1 MAAQGNSDPQ
11 QMSAGEFND
20 RVKAWADTVRSRS
33 LGTLVAETQVYSGDL
48 RGRLKAAVNKAHD
61 DGLAH
66 AVAFKFVR
74 YGVFV
79 AYGVGNGYI
88 RFNGRVVRGSHNPNR
103 HVPPGPIRRRPVD
116 WLDKNVEQQMQ
127 GLADI
132 AAEYYGDRA
141 AKDVLEQIDRVT
153 IVKNSIKKAGSFNVM
168 LSAFFYLFLL
178 IGCCQYKAFKFLSF
192 SSVFPVK
199 TQWLYLSS
207 TRSFLR
213 ICSMR

>member
-11 QMSAGEFND
+11 QMSAGDFND

-103 HVPPGPIRRRPVD
+103 HVSPGPIRRRPVD

-153 IVKNSIKKAGSFNVM
+153 IVKK
-168 LSAFFYLFLL
+168 
-178 IGCCQYKAFKFLSF
+178 QH
-192 SSVFPVK
+192 
-199 TQWLYLSS
+199 
-207 TRSFLR
+207 
-213 ICSMR
+213 

>member
-1 MAAQGNSDPQ
+1 MFMTKFDSSNASI
-11 QMSAGEFND
+11 MSANEFNQ
-20 RVKAWADTVRSRS
+20 RVKDWGETVRSRS
-33 LGTLVAETQVYSGDL
+33 LGTLVAETNVYSGEL
-48 RGRLKAAVNKAHD
+48 RSRLKSATNTARD

-88 RFNGRVVRGSHNPNR
+88 RLNGRVVRGSHNPNR

-141 AKDVLEQIDRVT
+141 AKDVLEQIDRMT
-153 IVKNSIKKAGSFNVM
+153 IVKK
-168 LSAFFYLFLL
+168 
-178 IGCCQYKAFKFLSF
+178 QH
-192 SSVFPVK
+192 
-199 TQWLYLSS
+199 
-207 TRSFLR
+207 
-213 ICSMR
+213 